1 MNRVRKWVQAL
12 FFLITNGSWSFP
24 FTRTIYQGPLKV
36 VCSPGL
42 NCYSCPA
49 ATTYCPMGALQQILG
64 GVRMALDNGQYYLGL
79 FVVGTMGVI
88 GGFIGRMVC
97 GWICPFGLFQELLY
111 KIPTRKFLLPRP
123 LRFVKFA
130 ILALMVVIL
139 PLTVVNDLGLG
150 SPWFC
155 KYLCPAGT
163 LEAGL
168 PMLLLQPGLR
178 ETVGLLFYSKLFLL
192 VLFCV
197 WSVVSSRAFC
207 RTACPLGA
215 FYALFSRVKLV
226 QLRLDADRCTKCKAC
241 HHVCP
246 MGVHFNE
253 TPSDTE
259 CISCLA
265 CSKACPYHAI
275 YLEIGGVRVGSDLP
289 IPKPKTGVVIPVQPR
304 G

>member
-1 MNRVRKWVQAL
+1 MNRARKWVQAF
-12 FFLITNGSWSFP
+12 FFLLTNGSWSFP
-24 FTRTIYQGPLKV
+24 FSRTIYQGPLKV

-79 FVVGTMGVI
+79 FVVGTLGVI
-88 GGFIGRMVC
+88 GGLIGRMVC

-111 KIPTRKFLLPRP
+111 KIPSRKFAVPRI

-139 PLTVVNDLGLG
+139 PLTVVNELGIG

-168 PMLLLQPGLR
+168 PMLLMQPGLR
-178 ETVGLLFYSKLFLL
+178 ETVGLLFYRKLIFL
-192 VLFCV
+192 FIYCG

-207 RTACPLGA
+207 RTTCPLGA

-226 QLRLDADRCTKCKAC
+226 RLRLDVDRCTKCKAC
-241 HHVCP
+241 HYVCP

-253 TPSDTE
+253 SPDDTE

-265 CSKACPYHAI
+265 CSKICPYHAI
-275 YLEIGGVRVGSDLP
+275 YLEIGGVRIGSDLP
-289 IPKPKTGVVIPVQPR
+289 IPKPKTGIVIPVQPR